1 MLLYKYSSTFHILE
15 NSIRKRGLK
24 MINLLTNII
33 IFILRTANVITFG
46 ILDNIGVVYSILIFT
61 TLVVFVKLDSKI
73 QICDFWRSSGFFIK
87 TLVFTGILFNALPQW
102 YLWVTGS
109 ILVVLAYFL
118 KPLKTKKSGKPS
130 LLSKLKAVV
139 VEEYQESDFKAKTS
153 STIQKAKNAAQT
165 RVSEDKSDTKPVKKL
180 PPV

>member
-1 MLLYKYSSTFHILE
+1 
-15 NSIRKRGLK
+15 
-24 MINLLTNII
+24 MINLLTNLIL
-33 IFILRTANVITFG
+33 FILRTLNTITFG
-46 ILDNIGVVYSILIFT
+46 VLDNLGVVYSILIFAT
-61 TLVVFVKLDSKI
+61 IVVFIKLDSKI

-87 TLVFTGILFNALPQW
+87 TLIFTGILFNALPQW

-139 VEEYQESDFKAKTS
+139 VEEYQESDFKAK
-153 STIQKAKNAAQT
+153 IQKTKNAAQT
-165 RVSEDKSDTKPVKKL
+165 VSKNNKSGAKPVKKL

>member
-1 MLLYKYSSTFHILE
+1 
-15 NSIRKRGLK
+15 

-33 IFILRTANVITFG
+33 IFVLRIANAITFG
-46 ILDNIGVVYSILIFT
+46 VLDNLGVVYSILIFAT
-61 TLVVFVKLDSKI
+61 IVVFIKLDSKI
-73 QICDFWRSSGFFIK
+73 QICDFWRSSGFLIK
-87 TLVFTGILFNALPQW
+87 TLVFTGVLFNALPQW

-130 LLSKLKAVV
+130 LFSKLKAVV

-153 STIQKAKNAAQT
+153 SVIQETKNAART
-165 RVSEDKSDTKPVKKL
+165 VSKNNKSGTKPVKKL

>member
-1 MLLYKYSSTFHILE
+1 
-15 NSIRKRGLK
+15 
-24 MINLLTNII
+24 MINLLTNL
-33 IFILRTANVITFG
+33 ILFVLLTLNSVTFG
-46 ILDNIGVVYSILIFT
+46 VLDTLGVVYAILIFA

-87 TLVFTGILFNALPQW
+87 TLVFTGVLFNALPQW

-130 LLSKLKAVV
+130 LFSKLKAVV

-153 STIQKAKNAAQT
+153 STIQKVKKVSKN
-165 RVSEDKSDTKPVKKL
+165 KLGTKPAKKL

>member
-1 MLLYKYSSTFHILE
+1 
-15 NSIRKRGLK
+15 
-24 MINLLTNII
+24 MINLLTNL
-33 IFILRTANVITFG
+33 ILFVLLTLNSVTFG
-46 ILDNIGVVYSILIFT
+46 VLDTLGVVYAILIFA

-87 TLVFTGILFNALPQW
+87 TLVFTGVLFNALPQW

-130 LLSKLKAVV
+130 LFSKLKAVV
-139 VEEYQESDFKAKTS
+139 VEEYQESDFRAKTS
-153 STIQKAKNAAQT
+153 STIQKVKKVSKN
-165 RVSEDKSDTKPVKKL
+165 KLDTKPAKKL

>member
-1 MLLYKYSSTFHILE
+1 
-15 NSIRKRGLK
+15 
-24 MINLLTNII
+24 MINLLVNII
-33 IFILRTANVITFG
+33 LFILRTINAITFG
-46 ILDNIGVVYSILIFT
+46 VLDNLGVVYSILIFAT
-61 TLVVFVKLDSKI
+61 IVVFIKLDSKI
-73 QICDFWRSSGFFIK
+73 QICDFWRSSGFLIK
-87 TLVFTGILFNALPQW
+87 TLVFTGVLFNALPQW

-130 LLSKLKAVV
+130 LFSKLKAVV

-153 STIQKAKNAAQT
+153 SVIQETKNAART
-165 RVSEDKSDTKPVKKL
+165 VSKNNKSGTKPVKKL